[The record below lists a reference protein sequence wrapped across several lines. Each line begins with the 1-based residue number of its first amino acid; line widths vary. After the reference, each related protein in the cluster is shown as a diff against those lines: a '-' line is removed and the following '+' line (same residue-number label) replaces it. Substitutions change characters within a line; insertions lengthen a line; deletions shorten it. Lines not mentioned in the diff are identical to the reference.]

1 MLVSFAAGWIE
12 SSQKRGNMFALTQSS
27 KAKENVQDFKKPR
40 NFFVLLIILKREEG
54 WMGNPQPEL
63 DLRAQV
69 LLGLTGSLMGSEAL
83 QIMNKSCKMNFL
95 YSVGQ
100 T

>member
-1 MLVSFAAGWIE
+1 MMVSFSAGWIE

-40 NFFVLLIILKREEG
+40 NFFIILKREEG
-54 WMGNPQPEL
+54 WMGNPHPEL

-69 LLGLTGSLMGSEAL
+69 LLVLTGSLMGSETL